1 MKIYFDVC
9 CLNRPFDD
17 QSQDRIRLESE
28 AILLIMG
35 HVENGEWDWLSSDV
49 VIYEIEQIP
58 DPARKQYVSILAS
71 FAREVI
77 PLENQDIERSN
88 QLVSLGFHTYD
99 AYHLACA
106 EKAKIDTFLTTDDR
120 LRQLAW
126 KHRKQLQVKVANP
139 LTWLEE
145 EKQK

>member
-17 QSQDRIRLESE
+17 QSQDRIRL
-28 AILLIMG
+28 
-35 HVENGEWDWLSSDV
+35 
-49 VIYEIEQIP
+49 
-58 DPARKQYVSILAS
+58 
-71 FAREVI
+71 
-77 PLENQDIERSN
+77 
-88 QLVSLGFHTYD
+88 GFHTYD

-106 EKAKIDTFLTTDDR
+106 EKAKVDSFLTTDDR

-126 KHRKQLQVKVANP
+126 KHRKQLQIKVANP